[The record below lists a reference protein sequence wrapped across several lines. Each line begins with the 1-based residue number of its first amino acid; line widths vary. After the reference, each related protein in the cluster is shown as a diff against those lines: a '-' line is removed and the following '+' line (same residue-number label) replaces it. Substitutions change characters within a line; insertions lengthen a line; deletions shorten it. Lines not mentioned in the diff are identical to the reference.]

1 MQALIKKTFERNLFL
16 SNIGISF
23 GLSGFGDIIEQK
35 IENRNKNKVVKVPV
49 NWNRTLH
56 MSTAFG
62 LTSGFL
68 CHYWYNYLD
77 KFLPGRG
84 LRVIIQKIAWDQV
97 MFSPVCITACLIV
110 AGKMENKSA
119 STLTSETIQLGGRLY
134 LAEWIIWPPAQ
145 FINFYYLPTKYRV
158 LYDNLVSLIYDTYTS
173 NVKHTVSVNEKL
185 EERLIREGLLPTSD
199 QYRTFFDS
207 D

>member
-1 MQALIKKTFERNLFL
+1 MFFHLFNANPL
-16 SNIGISF
+16 
-23 GLSGFGDIIEQK
+23 
-35 IENRNKNKVVKVPV
+35 
-49 NWNRTLH
+49 
-56 MSTAFG
+56 
-62 LTSGFL
+62 
-68 CHYWYNYLD
+68 
-77 KFLPGRG
+77 
-84 LRVIIQKIAWDQV
+84 QV

-173 NVKHTVSVNEKL
+173 NVKHTVSVNENL

-199 QYRTFFDS
+199 QYQTFLDA